1 MCRRYEL
8 KATAKDLSRHFQPLR
23 LAQRQ
28 MPGAEEMQPTDS
40 LLIFTGNSAGY
51 LAGNA
56 RWGLVGSFL
65 DREPRSP
72 LINLSSEGLATTPF
86 YSKILKRNR
95 CLIPATA
102 FFEWQALAG
111 GEKRKMRV
119 SQARGK
125 PLLLAG
131 IFDQHPLAGTTCA
144 ILTVPANA
152 AMASLNDRMPLILGR
167 AESAFWLNEHL
178 EFPVEE
184 FAAIAEGAG
193 QCSLQVEQVEE
204 PEDSPQ
210 LSFAFA

>member
-8 KATAKDLSRHFQPLR
+8 KATANELSRHFQPLR

-51 LAGNA
+51 LADNA

-65 DREPRSP
+65 DREPRNP
-72 LINLSSEGLATTPF
+72 LINLCSEGLETMPF

-111 GEKRKMRV
+111 GEKRKMRI

-131 IFDQHPLAGTTCA
+131 IFDQHRLAGTTCA

-152 AMASLNDRMPLILGR
+152 AVASLTDRMPLILGR
-167 AESAFWLNEHL
+167 AESEFWLSQHL

-184 FAAIAEGAG
+184 FAAIAQGATP
-193 QCSLQVEQVEE
+193 CSLQVERVEE
-204 PEDSPQ
+204 PERSPQ
-210 LSFAFA
+210 LSFSFA